1 MDLKEAAKWGHQ
13 QHYVRTTQY
22 STIGHVYIFY
32 HFEFPNGVTAK
43 VTKAI
48 PKRPNGKIFYLVTK
62 DADFTTWGAMHSGE
76 GVHKLLKDIRD
87 GRTGSWVS

>member
-32 HFEFPNGVTAK
+32 HFKFPNGSKAV
-43 VTKAI
+43 VTKAV
-48 PKRPNGKIFYLVTK
+48 PKSNHGKIAYLVTK
-62 DADFTTWGAMHSGE
+62 DADPTAAMYAWGAMHSGE

-87 GRTGSWVS
+87 GRT